1 MGAKGGDLWRRV
13 VYRLPPNAPKT
24 DGGDE
29 KETEGAFVRVGAPP
43 PFRGGRLEMTDSQG
57 LKTVRENVAV
67 TAFLEN
73 ELLAKRCGAHERVA
87 SWAES
92 ASRRAREGSERDET
106 LSDASRDASQSHD
119 APSEKEKE
127 KETGDSEDST
137 EPPFEFRGGFVGF
150 LGYETARRVRFFCL
164 RERTLGDPRRGFFLR
179 RPLFGRRP

>member
-1 MGAKGGDLWRRV
+1 MGGKGGDLWRRV

-24 DGGDE
+24 DEKETAE

-43 PFRGGRLEMTDSQG
+43 PFRGGRLEMTDAEG

-92 ASRRAREGSERDET
+92 ASRRAREGSERDAT
-106 LSDASRDASQSHD
+106 RSDASRDASQSRD
-119 APSEKEKE
+119 ASCETETE
-127 KETGDSEDST
+127 KETGDSED
-137 EPPFEFRGGFVGF
+137 
-150 LGYETARRVRFFCL
+150 
-164 RERTLGDPRRGFFLR
+164 
-179 RPLFGRRP
+179 

>member
-1 MGAKGGDLWRRV
+1 VTCGEEWCTAFHRTRRE
-13 VYRLPPNAPKT
+13 T

-106 LSDASRDASQSHD
+106 LSDASR
-119 APSEKEKE
+119 
-127 KETGDSEDST
+127 
-137 EPPFEFRGGFVGF
+137 
-150 LGYETARRVRFFCL
+150 RRVSVS
-164 RERTLGDPRRGFFLR
+164 RRAV
-179 RPLFGRRP
+179 